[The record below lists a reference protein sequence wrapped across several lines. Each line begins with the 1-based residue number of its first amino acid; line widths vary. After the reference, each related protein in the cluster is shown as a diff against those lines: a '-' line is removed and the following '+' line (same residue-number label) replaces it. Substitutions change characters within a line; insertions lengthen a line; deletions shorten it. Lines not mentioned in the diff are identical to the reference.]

1 MAKSKKSPAKKKPVA
16 AKSAPAKKPAAKAAP
31 AKPTP
36 AKHAATKHAAPKH
49 APAKAPAPAPAP
61 AKSTSKV
68 SMSAADIKRKLL
80 ERKPAAATRAIAFSL
95 DEVREIAKKNEKQLE
110 TSAKTGKTGKTTAN
124 SKAHD
129 LAQLEKPHKPHHVKT
144 ASLADI
150 LGFNP
155 AKGKKAPAAMLDE
168 SEVPEK
174 FRRYYRL
181 LLELRSH
188 VLQQLGEHT
197 EETLLKSSKD
207 DSGDL
212 SGYGQHMADAGTDTF
227 DRDFALS
234 LVSSEQEALAE
245 IEAAIKRI
253 HNGTYG
259 VCEATQKPITK
270 ERLLAVPFTRYST
283 EAKREVE
290 RHSHRAIQRGGLFGD
305 GTDEE
310 GGKIADDSGD
320 DE

>member
-1 MAKSKKSPAKKKPVA
+1 MATKKKTPDKKPAAKKPVA
-16 AKSAPAKKPAAKAAP
+16 APKPAP
-31 AKPTP
+31 AKPVA
-36 AKHAATKHAAPKH
+36 AKPV
-49 APAKAPAPAPAP
+49 APAP
-61 AKSTSKV
+61 AKGKA
-68 SMSAADIKRKLL
+68 SAADLKRLLL
-80 ERKPAAATRAIAFSL
+80 ERKSAPKAIAFSL
-95 DEVREIAKKNEKQLE
+95 DEVREIAKKNEKQVE
-110 TSAKTGKTGKTTAN
+110 AAAKTGKNGKPGATAP
-124 SKAHD
+124 KTAVT
-129 LAQLEKPHKPHHVKT
+129 AEIKPHKPHHVKT

-155 AKGKKAPAAMLDE
+155 AKGKKAPAAMVDE

-181 LLELRSH
+181 LLELRNH
-188 VLQQLGEHT
+188 VLTQLGEHT
-197 EETLLKSSKD
+197 EETLLKSAKD

-234 LVSSEQEALAE
+234 LVSNEQEALSE

-253 HNGTYG
+253 HAGTYG
-259 VCEATQKPITK
+259 ICETTQKPIAK

-283 EAKREVE
+283 EAKKEVE
-290 RHSHRAIQRGGLFGD
+290 RHSHRSVERGGLFGD
-305 GTDEE
+305 GTEEE
-310 GGKIADDSGD
+310 GGKMSEGGD

>member
-1 MAKSKKSPAKKKPVA
+1 MAKSKKPTAKKKPVA
-16 AKSAPAKKPAAKAAP
+16 AKPAPAQKAAAKAAP
-31 AKPTP
+31 AR
-36 AKHAATKHAAPKH
+36 HASSKV
-49 APAKAPAPAPAP
+49 PAPAPAP
-61 AKSTSKV
+61 AKSTPKS

-80 ERKPAAATRAIAFSL
+80 ERKPASTTRAIAFSL
-95 DEVREIAKKNEKQLE
+95 DEVREIAKKNEKQIE
-110 TSAKTGKTGKTTAN
+110 SSAKTGKAGKATAN
-124 SKAHD
+124 NKAHEVAHLD
-129 LAQLEKPHKPHHVKT
+129 KPHKPHHVKT

-155 AKGKKAPAAMLDE
+155 SKGKKAQAAMVDE

-181 LLELRSH
+181 LLDLRSH

-310 GGKIADDSGD
+310 GGKIADDSGGD